1 MKHLKR
7 LILLIPLLI
16 VLWMYVQAHL
26 VHVEYTTVYLKD
38 LPAAFDGTTL
48 LYVSDPLIA
57 SASDADHTRKVIREL
72 ASAQP
77 DLLLL
82 GGDMSDIRLWD
93 TLRCLGSE
101 SKLRTVTARS
111 QARANE
117 FLASLADVN
126 FPLGKFA
133 ITGETDA
140 ENLSVATAMGAG
152 GIRLINDRTAVI
164 EKDGARLIIA
174 GVDADPYAVAGAV
187 SAGDCC
193 ILLCHNPDSL
203 PQLFTV
209 DAQGGGGWIDLALA
223 GHTRG
228 GQIRISSLAPMNDS
242 AYGLKHI
249 TGWQEQI
256 GAHALTSNG
265 LGTHLL
271 PLRLGAPAQV
281 HVITLRQ
288 SLPAQ

>member
-1 MKHLKR
+1 MKHLKH
-7 LILLIPLLI
+7 LLLIVPVLL

-57 SASDADHTRKVIREL
+57 SASDADHTRKIIREL
-72 ASAQP
+72 TAAQP
-77 DLLLL
+77 DILLL

-133 ITGETDA
+133 VTGETDA
-140 ENLSVATAMGAG
+140 ANLSIGTAMGAG

-164 EKDGARLIIA
+164 ENNGAQ
-174 GVDADPYAVAGAV
+174 

-193 ILLCHNPDSL
+193 IVLCHNPDSL

-228 GQIRISSLAPMNDS
+228 GQIRIGSLALMNDS

-249 TGWQEQI
+249 TGWQAQI
-256 GAHALTSNG
+256 GAYALTSNG

-281 HVITLRQ
+281 HVITLKQ